1 MSERSKPGERAL
13 TLDDVPDHL
22 LAEYGFRRG
31 AAVAVSYRC
40 IDKEAVLIRTSDVYA
55 KRPDRKLNEEA
66 IRDLLSGIRDKE
78 ALPPIIVYRKAA
90 AELARLVDGTHRLRV
105 AVALGFSMIP
115 CLLLTRDEAD
125 AYGLS

>member
-1 MSERSKPGERAL
+1 MNERPEPGEHAL
-13 TLDDVPDHL
+13 TLHDVPDHL

-31 AAVAVSYRC
+31 VRVAVSYRC

-55 KRPDRKLNEEA
+55 KRPDRKLNEDA
-66 IRDLLSGIRDKE
+66 IRDLLSGFRGE
-78 ALPPIIVYRKAA
+78 VALPPILVYRKRGAA
-90 AELARLVDGTHRLRV
+90 AALLINGMHRCRV
-105 AVALGFSMIP
+105 SGAFGYPMIP